1 MSEPPIFH
9 RRQTKI
15 VGQVWVI
22 EKTGEVYN
30 DYEKYLRRY
39 GTIPNDVKFVP
50 FTDNYAGA
58 TSTLR

>member
-1 MSEPPIFH
+1 M
-9 RRQTKI
+9 

-39 GTIPNDVKFVP
+39 GTILDDVKFVP
-50 FTDNYAGA
+50 FTDTCAGA